1 MNQLSRSTGLKI
13 AAVIVL
19 AQALIGIIWYDLP
32 FLAAGMAALEQAAST
47 NEAVPPFWL
56 AFLSFAVDAI
66 TIVAAYGAWRAARW
80 GIILVIVVSVFNALL
95 NTYAVIFD
103 PIMAT
108 RILEGAFV
116 VASLSVIYLCLRR
129 EPQLLAKSV

>member
-1 MNQLSRSTGLKI
+1 MNQLRRSTGLKI

-32 FLAAGMAALEQAAST
+32 FLASGMAALEQAAST

-95 NTYAVIFD
+95 NTYAVVVD
-103 PIMAT
+103 LNMPT

-116 VASLSVIYLCLRR
+116 VAS
-129 EPQLLAKSV
+129 

>member
-1 MNQLSRSTGLKI
+1 MNHLSRSTGLKI
-13 AAVIVL
+13 AAAIVL

-32 FLAAGMAALEQAAST
+32 FLAGGMAGLEQAA
-47 NEAVPPFWL
+47 NAGEAAPPFWL
-56 AFLSFAVDAI
+56 AFLSFGVDAI

-103 PIMAT
+103 PILPT
-108 RILEGAFV
+108 RILEGGFV

-129 EPQLLAKSV
+129 EPQLLAKPV